1 MILYIKMENFK
12 AVFWALLAAFIWGT
26 APIFFKLGMRGEM
39 PTLAGIFVH
48 NLTAT
53 SLALIGLILIRE
65 NPFVYPLKEILSVA
79 LGGILGGFLGLW
91 VYYKAVKV
99 GNVSVVA
106 PVAASSPLF
115 SALLAHFILGE
126 SLSLQKLVGAL
137 LIVLGVALVSTSR

>member
-1 MILYIKMENFK
+1 MENLK

-26 APIFFKLGMRGEM
+26 APIFFKLGMKGEM

-53 SLALIGLILIRE
+53 SLAFIGLLLLRE
-65 NPFVYPLKEILSVA
+65 NPFAYPLKEILSVA

-99 GNVSVVA
+99 GDVSIVA

-115 SALLAHFILGE
+115 STLLAYLILGE
-126 SLSLQKLVGAL
+126 GLSFQKIIGAL
-137 LIVLGVALVSTSR
+137 LIVLGVALVSASR